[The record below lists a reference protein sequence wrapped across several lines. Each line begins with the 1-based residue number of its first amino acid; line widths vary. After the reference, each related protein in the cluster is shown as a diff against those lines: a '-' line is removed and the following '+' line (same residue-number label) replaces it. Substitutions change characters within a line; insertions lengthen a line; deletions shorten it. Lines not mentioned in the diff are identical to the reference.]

1 MRIGLIFG
9 VLALTALVFFTAIQ
23 TLPVEA
29 SRSVAQ
35 SEMADAVDQETHAK
49 AVEENSSLRAAL
61 AELEEK
67 NSTLLSDLD
76 GARTEKEQL
85 ELNLA
90 ALQATE
96 AQTAE
101 LKAQDHALLES
112 LTALQDEL
120 SESKKSASAFQSEA
134 QAKAAEISLKSEKI
148 AALEASITELER
160 VGEAS
165 AQKASE
171 LEAALNEK
179 IASADVTAQTDV
191 IAERDSA
198 VKELAALKK
207 ENEEQAQVTTE
218 MVELVNAMKSRMSEL
233 QADLSEQEDTIVAL
247 NASIQAPT
255 VLPATICQARSD
267 ALTGAISFAGGTT
280 AISDQTAGLLNEL
293 TEVVSEC
300 LAQDVLLEI
309 EGHTDNAGGVAS
321 NLLLSNGRA
330 NAVLAFLE
338 ENGIPSGSMRAVG
351 YGASDPVA
359 DNATPEG
366 RSQNERIVFDWEM
379 K

>member
-171 LEAALNEK
+171 LETALNEK

>member
-171 LEAALNEK
+171 LETALNEK

-267 ALTGAISFAGGTT
+267 ALTGAISFAGGAT

>member
-267 ALTGAISFAGGTT
+267 ALTGAISFAGGAT

>member
-1 MRIGLIFG
+1 
-9 VLALTALVFFTAIQ
+9 
-23 TLPVEA
+23 
-29 SRSVAQ
+29 
-35 SEMADAVDQETHAK
+35 MADAVDQETYAK

-171 LEAALNEK
+171 LETALNEK

-267 ALTGAISFAGGTT
+267 ALTGAISFAGGAT

>member
-35 SEMADAVDQETHAK
+35 SEMADAVDQETYAK

-171 LEAALNEK
+171 LETALNEK

-267 ALTGAISFAGGTT
+267 ALTGAISFAGGAT